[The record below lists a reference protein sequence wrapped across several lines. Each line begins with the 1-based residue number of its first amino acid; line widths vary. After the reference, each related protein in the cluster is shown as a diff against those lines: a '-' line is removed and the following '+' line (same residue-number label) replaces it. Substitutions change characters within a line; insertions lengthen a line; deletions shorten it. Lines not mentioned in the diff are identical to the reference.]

1 MLCNIPKVTITTWN
15 SKNVILVGPTYT
27 KYLQKT
33 LDAIKNKD
41 VASIIGQP
49 GMGKTTILK
58 KTQESLNELSFYLD
72 LASKAEIE
80 EEFWS
85 KINPY
90 DLKEL
95 TFSYLNENRRKFGYT
110 FWKKLTG
117 TKLEDWLEKVCN
129 KYNDKYLRLYCLS
142 YNKDFDGMLNLL
154 LDLNGITKVAL
165 LIDEVRES
173 HIPKIHRLINAGLGI
188 PVIMAIPTDS
198 YSKVTDLAIRRRLDE
213 SRISLDSA
221 LTQEDIKEIVDA
233 YCNPISEEIFP
244 IVISMWKGRE
254 LNTVSSILQF
264 IKSQIEKFDKECGE
278 NADCIKEKLR
288 SSHTL
293 KNPEDESKNLE
304 KLIREGLNSIA
315 KEFGIS
321 YVHLRGKRI
330 EIKGKYI
337 VAGIFF
343 IKAEL
348 AFVGIA
354 KLMNDDKEEDDDIEL
369 LSQLEKVEHDKKEYI
384 VGNRFVIT
392 NSIKL
397 KVDESRV
404 TKIEVPTLEAIRILH
419 GDSEILE
426 EKLKEFTLS
435 FTQKINNETVNNV
448 GKV

>member
-1 MLCNIPKVTITTWN
+1 M
-15 SKNVILVGPTYT
+15 ILVGPTYT

-33 LDAIKNKD
+33 LDAIKNRD

-58 KTQESLNELSFYLD
+58 KAQESINDPSFYLD
-72 LASKAEIE
+72 LSSKGEIE

-85 KINPY
+85 KIDQFSLRN
-90 DLKEL
+90 L
-95 TFSYLNENRRKFGYT
+95 TFEYLSENKKKFGYS
-110 FWKKLTG
+110 FWKKITG
-117 TKLEDWLEKVCN
+117 TKFEDWLEKVCN
-129 KYNDKYLRLYCLS
+129 KYDDRYLRIYCLS

-154 LDLNGITKVAL
+154 SDLNGITNVSL
-165 LIDEVRES
+165 LIDEVREN

-221 LTQEDIKEIVDA
+221 LTPEDIKDIVNA
-233 YCNPISEEIFP
+233 YCSPISEEIFP
-244 IVISMWKGRE
+244 IVLSMWNGRE

-264 IKSQIEKFDKECGE
+264 IKSEIEKFDKECGE
-278 NADCIKEKLR
+278 SAECIKEKLR

-293 KNPEDESKNLE
+293 KNPEEESRNLE
-304 KLIREGLNSIA
+304 KFIRESLNSMA
-315 KEFGIS
+315 KELGIS

-330 EIKGKYI
+330 EVKGKYI
-337 VAGIFF
+337 VVGIFF
-343 IKAEL
+343 IKDDL
-348 AFVGIA
+348 AYVGIV
-354 KLMNDDKEEDDDIEL
+354 KLMNDDKEEDDDIKL

-392 NSIKL
+392 NSMKL
-397 KVDESRV
+397 KVNEY
-404 TKIEVPTLEAIRILH
+404 KITNIEISTLEAIRILH

-435 FTQKINNETVNNV
+435 FMQKNNSETLNNV
-448 GKV
+448 G